1 MRQDLELENKGRLDA
16 YASIA
21 RLGYHLLTA
30 KNIPISDLIISPGPG
45 GFGRVFQNS

>member
-1 MRQDLELENKGRLDA
+1 MRQDLELENKERLDA
-16 YASIA
+16 YA